1 MGSENVEVFGPGD
14 GAGSAQEASETAEET
29 FGQVVRIS
37 EASEGLVR
45 RYADQGLIE
54 SRRDPYGRRLFP
66 KGTGELVRR
75 IKAERLARNIQR
87 STGA

>member
-1 MGSENVEVFGPGD
+1 MGGENVEVSGRGE
-14 GAGSAQEASETAEET
+14 GKETAMDAPEAVEET

-45 RYADQGLIE
+45 KYADQGLIE

-66 KGTGELVRR
+66 KGTGERVRR
-75 IKAERLARNIQR
+75 IKAERLARTGHR
-87 STGA
+87 ST